1 MCLGNAVGTSL
12 ILKEYSLI
20 VLLSNATHAATSLVR
35 YELDTY
41 PGSSGSP
48 LLYSAAAGDSDIGI
62 VIMAV
67 HLHGATE
74 KETKRPMFNEGSVLT
89 KAVLDGMMAT
99 FYERH

>member
-20 VLLSNATHAATSLVR
+20 VLLSNATHAATSLVQ

-48 LLYSAAAGDSDIGI
+48 LLYYGDSDIGI

-67 HLHGATE
+67 HLHGVTE
-74 KETKRPMFNEGSVLT
+74 KETKCPMYNEGSVLT